1 MRFTTFK
8 VGEKEYKLRAAAS
21 QIVDL
26 EKKLGGRNPLSILMA
41 VEGGELPSVT
51 QVLLILHASMQK
63 FHHGMTFEKVLDLY
77 DDYVEEGY
85 SYTDLIPV
93 MVDVFKTSGFFP
105 RMAETTETATEEN

>member
-1 MRFTTFK
+1 MRYTTFK
-8 VGEKEYKLRAAAS
+8 VGEKEYKLRAAAT
-21 QIVDL
+21 QIVEL

-51 QVLLILHASMQK
+51 QVLLILHASLQK
-63 FHHGMTFEKVLDLY
+63 FNHGMTFERVLELY
-77 DDYVEEGY
+77 DEYVEEGN

-105 RMAETTETATEEN
+105 RMAETTAATTTEM